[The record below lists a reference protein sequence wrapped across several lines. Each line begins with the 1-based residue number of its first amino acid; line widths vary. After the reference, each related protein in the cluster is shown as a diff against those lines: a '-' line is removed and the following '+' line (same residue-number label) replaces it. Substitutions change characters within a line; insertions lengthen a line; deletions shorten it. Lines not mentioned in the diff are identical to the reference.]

1 MDSNKINDK
10 ANMLKKNKKYT
21 QPKLKKVHETAGLE
35 QTLTVGIGSRIILK
49 RNIDMA
55 KGLVNG
61 ALGTIEKCIF
71 YTDKTTV
78 AKIVIKFDHQP
89 KVYELERISADVAKH
104 YEPFPVSHFA
114 CMGYYH
120 KCQGLSLKAV
130 LLDIGNNIFQGGMAY
145 VALSRAFKLENIYI
159 AAFNPRS

>member
-1 MDSNKINDK
+1 
-10 ANMLKKNKKYT
+10 
-21 QPKLKKVHETAGLE
+21 
-35 QTLTVGIGSRIILK
+35 
-49 RNIDMA
+49 MA

-89 KVYELERISADVAKH
+89 KVYELERISADYEYVAKH
-104 YEPFPVSHFA
+104 YVSRSQFPISLA
-114 CMGYYH
+114 WAITIH

-159 AAFNPRS
+159 AAFNPRALNCNENAFEEYKRLFTKYNIAELSFT